1 MPVEEVKA
9 MPQQRMPAWL
19 VTDLL
24 VIVVSLAIISAVVWI
39 AP

>member
-9 MPQQRMPAWL
+9 MPQQRMPVWL
-19 VTDLL
+19 VTDLF

-39 AP
+39 TP